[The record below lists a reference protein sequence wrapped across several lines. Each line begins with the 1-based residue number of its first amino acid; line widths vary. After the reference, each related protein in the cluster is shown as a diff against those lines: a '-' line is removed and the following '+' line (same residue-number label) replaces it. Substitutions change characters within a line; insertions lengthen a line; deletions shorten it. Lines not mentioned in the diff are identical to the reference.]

1 MTLTDRPEDA
11 AESFTQTA
19 PVTTPLLAPTY
30 RWATIGM
37 VSLVFLAA
45 FEALAVT
52 TIMPS
57 VSADLDGRAWF
68 SAAFSATLAAS
79 VVGMVAGGLWSDRT
93 GPRLPLLASVAVF
106 AGGLLLAG
114 LAPGIELFVAARF
127 LQGLG
132 GGAMTV
138 ALYVVV
144 ARIYAPIDH
153 PRIFGAFA
161 AAWVIPS
168 MVGPSIAGAVLEA
181 FGWRWVFLGVVAL
194 AFAATALLL
203 PALRTLLD
211 NPEPSTVATAGR
223 LALATVVALAV
234 VALDLAGRASALI
247 GMAVAVAAL
256 VVVLVAVR
264 PLLPPGT
271 LVVRRGLP
279 AVIALRGAIA
289 ATFFATEIY
298 LPYLLQ
304 EQYGVSPWLSGA
316 TLTVGALG
324 WSASSAVQAR
334 LGARLD
340 HLTALRVG
348 AGAAARRSGRRARR
362 DRAPADAG
370 PPGCRL
376 GGRRGRDG
384 PDVPAHLVVR
394 ARCLDGARA
403 GWQLRRDVDLRRR
416 GRRDGDLAGRPGV
429 HRRRHGGRPL
439 GVRRRTVPDHR
450 AGGGRAARL
459 AAYRLIGQTPS
470 AATNTSTSVVGAS
483 SACAVASGRRP
494 LSTSRAAAR

>member
-1 MTLTDRPEDA
+1 MTAIDTP
-11 AESFTQTA
+11 
-19 PVTTPLLAPTY
+19 PTTPLLAPRY
-30 RWATIGM
+30 RWATVGM

-79 VVGMVAGGLWSDRT
+79 VVGMVAGGLWADRS

-114 LAPGIELFVAARF
+114 LASGIELFVAARF

-168 MVGPSIAGAVLEA
+168 MVGPSVAGVVQEA

-194 AFAATALLL
+194 AVASTGMLL
-203 PALRTLLD
+203 PALSGLLD
-211 NPEPSTVATAGR
+211 ADPRPGEPSSVATRGR
-223 LALATVVALAV
+223 LALSVVVAGAV
-234 VALDLAGRASALI
+234 VGLDLAGRASAGI
-247 GMAVAVAAL
+247 GFAAAVGAL
-256 VVVLVAVR
+256 VVVLLAVR
-264 PLLPPGT
+264 PLLPAGT

-279 AVIALRGAIA
+279 SVVALRGAIA
-289 ATFFATEIY
+289 ATFFASEIY

-304 EQYGVSPWLSGA
+304 EHYDVPPWLSGA

-324 WSASSAVQAR
+324 WAGASQVQAR
-334 LGARLD
+334 LGARFD
-340 HLTALRVG
+340 HHAALRIGAALLLAGIAGELVATVLQVTPILIGAAWVLAGAGMGLMFPRISAVVLAASDERDQGRNSAAMSISDAVGGATAISLTGLVFTAVGPASEWAPFVAVLTLTTALALG
-348 AGAAARRSGRRARR
+348 ALLIS
-362 DRAPADAG
+362 
-370 PPGCRL
+370 
-376 GGRRGRDG
+376 
-384 PDVPAHLVVR
+384 
-394 ARCLDGARA
+394 
-403 GWQLRRDVDLRRR
+403 
-416 GRRDGDLAGRPGV
+416 
-429 HRRRHGGRPL
+429 
-439 GVRRRTVPDHR
+439 RRT
-450 AGGGRAARL
+450 
-459 AAYRLIGQTPS
+459 TP
-470 AATNTSTSVVGAS
+470 TPG
-483 SACAVASGRRP
+483 
-494 LSTSRAAAR
+494 

>member
-1 MTLTDRPEDA
+1 VCRVTLVDA
-11 AESFTQTA
+11 PT
-19 PVTTPLLAPTY
+19 TTPLLAARY
-30 RWATIGM
+30 RWATVGM

-132 GGAMTV
+132 SGAMTV

-144 ARIYAPIDH
+144 ARIYAPVDH

-168 MVGPSIAGAVLEA
+168 MVGPTVAGAVAEA
-181 FGWRWVFLGVVAL
+181 AGWRWVFLGVVAL
-194 AFAATALLL
+194 AVAATLMLL
-203 PALRTLLD
+203 PGLRTLVD
-211 NPEPSTVATAGR
+211 NPEPSSVATAGR
-223 LALATVVALAV
+223 LALSVVVAVSV
-234 VALDLAGRASALI
+234 VALDLGGRASAAVGL
-247 GMAVAVAAL
+247 AVAASAL

-264 PLLPPGT
+264 PLLPPGS

-279 AVIALRGAIA
+279 AVIALRGLIA

-304 EQYGVSPWLSGA
+304 EHYGVAPWLSGA

-324 WSASSAVQAR
+324 WSAASAVQAR

-340 HLTALRVG
+340 HLAALRVG
-348 AGAAARRSGRRARR
+348 AALLLAGVAGELVSTVLHLTPVLIGAAWVVAGAGMGLMFPRISSFVLAASTEREQGGNSA
-362 DRAPADAG
+362 AMSTSDAV
-370 PPGCRL
+370 
-376 GGRRGRDG
+376 GG
-384 PDVPAHLVVR
+384 AT
-394 ARCLDGARA
+394 AIS
-403 GWQLRRDVDLRRR
+403 
-416 GRRDGDLAGRPGV
+416 LAGLVFTGV
-429 HRRRHGGRPL
+429 GTAADLSAFVAALSLTTALAVGAL
-439 GVRRRTVPDHR
+439 LVSRRT
-450 AGGGRAARL
+450 G
-459 AAYRLIGQTPS
+459 
-470 AATNTSTSVVGAS
+470 
-483 SACAVASGRRP
+483 
-494 LSTSRAAAR
+494 

>member
-1 MTLTDRPEDA
+1 MTLIDRPGTVA
-11 AESFTQTA
+11 T
-19 PVTTPLLAPTY
+19 PLTTSLLAPRY

-79 VVGMVAGGLWSDRT
+79 VVGMVAGGLWSDRS
-93 GPRLPLLASVAVF
+93 GPRMPLLVSVAVF

-127 LQGLG
+127 LQGFG
-132 GGAMTV
+132 AGAMTV

-144 ARIYAPIDH
+144 ARIYDPVDH
-153 PRIFGAFA
+153 PQIFGAFA

-168 MVGPSIAGAVLEA
+168 LIGPSIAGVVGEAV
-181 FGWRWVFLGVVAL
+181 GWRWVFLGVVAL
-194 AFAATALLL
+194 AVAATGMLL
-203 PALRTLLD
+203 PGLRELID
-211 NPEPSTVATAGR
+211 NPEPSVVASRGR
-223 LALATVVALAV
+223 LALAAV
-234 VALDLAGRASALI
+234 VAAAVVTLDVAGRAAGVVGLL
-247 GMAVAVAAL
+247 AVATAL

-264 PLLPPGT
+264 PLLPAGT

-304 EQYGVSPWLSGA
+304 EQYGLSAWLSGVA
-316 TLTVGALG
+316 LTVGALG
-324 WSASSAVQAR
+324 WSGASQVQAS

-340 HLTALRVG
+340 HLTAVRIGAVLLLGGVAGELVATVLQLSPWLIGAAWVLAGAGMGLMYPRVSSLVLAASTEHDQGGNSAAMSISDAVG
-348 AGAAARRSGRRARR
+348 AATAISLAGLVFTAVGTAA
-362 DRAPADAG
+362 
-370 PPGCRL
+370 
-376 GGRRGRDG
+376 
-384 PDVPAHLVVR
+384 
-394 ARCLDGARA
+394 
-403 GWQLRRDVDLRRR
+403 
-416 GRRDGDLAGRPGV
+416 DLAPFVAVLALTTVLAVGALLV
-429 HRRRHGGRPL
+429 S
-439 GVRRRTVPDHR
+439 RRT
-450 AGGGRAARL
+450 
-459 AAYRLIGQTPS
+459 T
-470 AATNTSTSVVGAS
+470 
-483 SACAVASGRRP
+483 
-494 LSTSRAAAR
+494 

>member
-1 MTLTDRPEDA
+1 MTLTDRPEDV
-11 AESFTQTA
+11 AETV
-19 PVTTPLLAPTY
+19 PVITPLLAPRY
-30 RWATIGM
+30 RWATVGM
-37 VSLVFLAA
+37 VSLIFLAA

-79 VVGMVAGGLWSDRT
+79 VVGMVAGGLWSDRS

-168 MVGPSIAGAVLEA
+168 MVGPSVAGVVQEA

-194 AFAATALLL
+194 AFAATAMLL
-203 PALRTLLD
+203 PALRGLVD
-211 NPEPSTVATAGR
+211 NPEPSSVATRGR
-223 LALATVVALAV
+223 LVLSVVVAGAV
-234 VALDLAGRASALI
+234 VALDVTGRASFAI
-247 GMAVAVAAL
+247 GLVAAVVAL
-256 VVVLVAVR
+256 SVVLLAVR
-264 PLLPPGT
+264 PLLPAGT
-271 LVVRRGLP
+271 LVGRRGLP
-279 AVIALRGAIA
+279 AVVLLRGAIA
-289 ATFFATEIY
+289 ATFFSTEIY

-304 EQYGVSPWLSGA
+304 EHYDVPPWLSGA

-324 WSASSAVQAR
+324 WAGASQVQAR
-334 LGARLD
+334 LGARFDHHAALRIGAVLLLAGISGELVATAL
-340 HLTALRVG
+340 HLTPFILGAAWVLAG
-348 AGAAARRSGRRARR
+348 AGMGLMFPRISAVVLAASDESDQGRNSAAMSIS
-362 DRAPADAG
+362 DAVGGATAISLTGLVFTAVGPASEWAPFVAVLALTSVLA
-370 PPGCRL
+370 L
-376 GGRRGRDG
+376 G
-384 PDVPAHLVVR
+384 ALLVS
-394 ARCLDGARA
+394 
-403 GWQLRRDVDLRRR
+403 
-416 GRRDGDLAGRPGV
+416 
-429 HRRRHGGRPL
+429 
-439 GVRRRTVPDHR
+439 RRTNWPD
-450 AGGGRAARL
+450 L
-459 AAYRLIGQTPS
+459 P
-470 AATNTSTSVVGAS
+470 
-483 SACAVASGRRP
+483 
-494 LSTSRAAAR
+494 

>member
-1 MTLTDRPEDA
+1 
-11 AESFTQTA
+11 
-19 PVTTPLLAPTY
+19 
-30 RWATIGM
+30 
-37 VSLVFLAA
+37 
-45 FEALAVT
+45 
-52 TIMPS
+52 MPS

-79 VVGMVAGGLWSDRT
+79 VVGMVAGGLWSDRS

-132 GGAMTV
+132 AGAMTV

-168 MVGPSIAGAVLEA
+168 MVGPTVAGVVAEA

-194 AFAATALLL
+194 ARGGDGDAAARRCAGSSTTPSRRRSP
-203 PALRTLLD
+203 PAAGSRSRRRRRS
-211 NPEPSTVATAGR
+211 PWSPSTWPAAPPPRLGFVA
-223 LALATVVALAV
+223 AV
-234 VALDLAGRASALI
+234 VAL
-247 GMAVAVAAL
+247 
-256 VVVLVAVR
+256 VVVVVAVR
-264 PLLPPGT
+264 PLLPAGT

-279 AVIALRGAIA
+279 SVVALRGAIA

-304 EQYGVSPWLSGA
+304 EHYDVPPWLSGA

-324 WSASSAVQAR
+324 WSGASQVQAR

-340 HLTALRVG
+340 HHAALRI
-348 AGAAARRSGRRARR
+348 GRRA
-362 DRAPADAG
+362 A
-370 PPGCRL
+370 
-376 GGRRGRDG
+376 
-384 PDVPAHLVVR
+384 
-394 ARCLDGARA
+394 
-403 GWQLRRDVDLRRR
+403 
-416 GRRDGDLAGRPGV
+416 AGR
-429 HRRRHGGRPL
+429 HRRR
-439 GVRRRTVPDHR
+439 
-450 AGGGRAARL
+450 AGGDRAR
-459 AAYRLIGQTPS
+459 S
-470 AATNTSTSVVGAS
+470 
-483 SACAVASGRRP
+483 
-494 LSTSRAAAR
+494 

>member
-1 MTLTDRPEDA
+1 M
-11 AESFTQTA
+11 
-19 PVTTPLLAPTY
+19 TTPLLAPVY

-37 VSLVFLAA
+37 VSLIFLAA

-52 TIMPS
+52 TIMPT

-79 VVGMVAGGLWSDRT
+79 VVGMVAGGLWADRS

-168 MVGPSIAGAVLEA
+168 MIGPTIAGGVAEAV
-181 FGWRWVFLGVVAL
+181 GWRWVFLGVVVL
-194 AFAATALLL
+194 AVAATALLL
-203 PALRTLLD
+203 PGLRDLVD
-211 NPEPSTVATAGR
+211 VPEPSALATRSR
-223 LALATVVALAV
+223 LALAVVVAGAV
-234 VALDLAGRASALI
+234 VALDVTGRASAAI
-247 GMAVAVAAL
+247 GVAAAAAAL
-256 VVVLVAVR
+256 VVVVLAVR
-264 PLLPPGT
+264 PLLPAGT

-289 ATFFATEIY
+289 ATFFSTEIY

-304 EQYGVSPWLSGA
+304 EQYDVRPWLSGV

-324 WSASSAVQAR
+324 WSAASHVQAQQ
-334 LGARLD
+334 GARLD
-340 HLTALRVG
+340 HVAALRIGAGLLLVGVAGEFAITALGLTPWLLAAFWVVAG
-348 AGAAARRSGRRARR
+348 AGMGLMYPRISALVLAASSEQEQGSNSAAMSIS
-362 DRAPADAG
+362 DAV
-370 PPGCRL
+370 
-376 GGRRGRDG
+376 GGATAISVTG
-384 PDVPAHLVVR
+384 LVFTAVGT
-394 ARCLDGARA
+394 GA
-403 GWQLRRDVDLRRR
+403 
-416 GRRDGDLAGRPGV
+416 DLAPFVAALAVGTAIA
-429 HRRRHGGRPL
+429 L
-439 GVRRRTVPDHR
+439 GALLVSRRT
-450 AGGGRAARL
+450 A
-459 AAYRLIGQTPS
+459 
-470 AATNTSTSVVGAS
+470 
-483 SACAVASGRRP
+483 
-494 LSTSRAAAR
+494 

>member
-1 MTLTDRPEDA
+1 M
-11 AESFTQTA
+11 
-19 PVTTPLLAPTY
+19 TTPLLAPTY

-57 VSADLDGRAWF
+57 VSADLHGRAWF

-79 VVGMVAGGLWSDRT
+79 VVGMVAGGLWSDRS

-168 MVGPSIAGAVLEA
+168 MVGPSVAGVVLEA

-194 AFAATALLL
+194 AVAATGMLL
-203 PALRTLLD
+203 PALRGIAD
-211 NPEPSTVATAGR
+211 NPEPSSVATRGR
-223 LALATVVALAV
+223 LALSRRRRRRRGRDSTWPAGPRPGSASRRPPSRWWSCCSPYVRCSRPAPSSYAADCPAV
-234 VALDLAGRASALI
+234 V
-247 GMAVAVAAL
+247 
-256 VVVLVAVR
+256 
-264 PLLPPGT
+264 
-271 LVVRRGLP
+271 
-279 AVIALRGAIA
+279 ALRGAIA

-304 EQYGVSPWLSGA
+304 EHYDVPPWLSGA

-324 WSASSAVQAR
+324 WAGASQVQAR
-334 LGARLD
+334 LRCPVRPL
-340 HLTALRVG
+340 
-348 AGAAARRSGRRARR
+348 RRAPDRG
-362 DRAPADAG
+362 RAPARPAS
-370 PPGCRL
+370 PACWWRPCCR
-376 GGRRGRDG
+376 
-384 PDVPAHLVVR
+384 
-394 ARCLDGARA
+394 
-403 GWQLRRDVDLRRR
+403 
-416 GRRDGDLAGRPGV
+416 
-429 HRRRHGGRPL
+429 
-439 GVRRRTVPDHR
+439 
-450 AGGGRAARL
+450 
-459 AAYRLIGQTPS
+459 
-470 AATNTSTSVVGAS
+470 
-483 SACAVASGRRP
+483 
-494 LSTSRAAAR
+494 

>member
-1 MTLTDRPEDA
+1 MTLTDRPD
-11 AESFTQTA
+11 TA
-19 PVTTPLLAPTY
+19 TVPVTTPLLAPPY

-79 VVGMVAGGLWSDRT
+79 VVGMVAGGLWSDRS
-93 GPRLPLLASVAVF
+93 GPRLPLLVSVAVF

-132 GGAMTV
+132 AGAMTV

-168 MVGPSIAGAVLEA
+168 MVGPSVA
-181 FGWRWVFLGVVAL
+181 GVVAEAVGL
-194 AFAATALLL
+194 ALGLPRRRRAGGRGDRDAAAGAARARRQPRAVVGGDPRPARAGRRRRRSPWSHSTWPAGPRPGVGLRWPPSSRWWSWWSPSGPLL
-203 PALRTLLD
+203 PA
-211 NPEPSTVATAGR
+211 
-223 LALATVVALAV
+223 
-234 VALDLAGRASALI
+234 
-247 GMAVAVAAL
+247 
-256 VVVLVAVR
+256 
-264 PLLPPGT
+264 GT

-304 EQYGVSPWLSGA
+304 EHYDV
-316 TLTVGALG
+316 
-324 WSASSAVQAR
+324 SAVAVRRDPDRRRAR
-334 LGARLD
+334 LGRRLAGAGPARCPARPPRRAPD
-340 HLTALRVG
+340 RGRAPARRHRRRSWSATALQLTPGLIGAAWVLAG
-348 AGAAARRSGRRARR
+348 AGMGLMFPRISAVVLAASTERDQGGNSAAMSISDAVGGATAISLTGLVFTAVGTGLRAGRRSSRSDAHHRAGRSGRCWSR
-362 DRAPADAG
+362 
-370 PPGCRL
+370 
-376 GGRRGRDG
+376 
-384 PDVPAHLVVR
+384 
-394 ARCLDGARA
+394 
-403 GWQLRRDVDLRRR
+403 
-416 GRRDGDLAGRPGV
+416 
-429 HRRRHGGRPL
+429 
-439 GVRRRTVPDHR
+439 GVR
-450 AGGGRAARL
+450 
-459 AAYRLIGQTPS
+459 
-470 AATNTSTSVVGAS
+470 N
-483 SACAVASGRRP
+483 
-494 LSTSRAAAR
+494 